1 MIARLEN
8 YTPNK
13 LMERF
18 IKFAVI
24 KVLQAKVKFGM
35 GYNKQIYNT
44 VNELHHRY
52 KEQERRMVIVPSINH
67 THSCDIFE
75 YHNKTILSY
84 IDCFSK
90 KACVILV
97 KQKSSDNIIEAL
109 DYAFKILKVPKYLW
123 SYNGKVFTNKLVQ
136 LFLKKHNVHW
146 YSTYSELK
154 AVIVE
159 RFNLTLKE

>member
-8 YTPNK
+8 YTPNG

-24 KVLQAKVKFGM
+24 KVLQAKIKFGM
-35 GYNKQIYNT
+35 LYNKQIYNT

-52 KEQERRMVIVPSINH
+52 KEGERRMVIVPSINQ

-75 YHNKTILSY
+75 YHNIKILTY

-97 KQKSSDNIIEAL
+97 KQKNAENIIEAL
-109 DYAFKILKVPKYLW
+109 DYAFKFLKVPKYLC
-123 SYNGKVFTNKLVQ
+123 SDNGKKFTNKLVQ
-136 LFLKKHNVHW
+136 SFLKDIMFI
-146 YSTYSELK
+146 
-154 AVIVE
+154 VIVLIV
-159 RFNLTLKE
+159 N